1 LKYLFKRY
9 EKMIAEEETQ
19 GTLFA
24 KEIKNEVEEKN
35 IIIYNTSDGQ
45 AAVSL
50 YAKDGI
56 IWMNQAELAQL
67 FDTSKQNIGQHIY
80 NILEDKEFVEKS
92 VVKDYLIT
100 DFLTVLVDFYKFS
113 VRKLNNSN
121 AFFIFTPKS
130 DKLLP
135 FNVLFNP
142 IRFKKCRYRNA
153 NFVEFNCCFFC

>member
-1 LKYLFKRY
+1 
-9 EKMIAEEETQ
+9 MIAEEETQ

-80 NILEDKEFVEKS
+80 NRAV
-92 VVKDYLIT
+92 T
-100 DFLTVLVDFYKFS
+100 
-113 VRKLNNSN
+113 
-121 AFFIFTPKS
+121 
-130 DKLLP
+130 
-135 FNVLFNP
+135 
-142 IRFKKCRYRNA
+142 
-153 NFVEFNCCFFC
+153 